1 MSSDGEKKLLG
12 TCDCPMPWCK
22 APGAEVREGARGT
35 PYLLCD
41 ACGVMVRTNSRQG
54 KNGLRALVAP
64 APKSAPAPASDAPA
78 VPAAAKAA
86 PRRKY
91 GFA

>member
-1 MSSDGEKKLLG
+1 MSEEKKLLG
-12 TCDCPMPWCK
+12 TCKCPMPWCG
-22 APGAEVREGARGT
+22 APGAEVREGARQT

-41 ACGVMVRTNSRQG
+41 ECGVMIRTNSRKG

-64 APKSAPAPASDAPA
+64 PSPAPAKGDPAP
-78 VPAAAKAA
+78 PADKPA
-86 PRRKY
+86 PEKRKGLGL

>member
-1 MSSDGEKKLLG
+1 MSSEAEKKLLG
-12 TCDCPMPWCK
+12 TCDCPMPWCR

-64 APKSAPAPASDAPA
+64 APKSAPAPAPASDAP
-78 VPAAAKAA
+78 PAAKAA
-86 PRRKY
+86 PRRRY